1 MKMIINATLLF
12 WSASLLAGDLAIVV
26 NKSNPLDNI
35 SKRDLRRIYLSDMT
49 KWEDGKDILTIT
61 LPTSAPER
69 KVFQDKVL
77 GMSTDEL
84 AKYLNDEQ
92 IKGKNIKAS
101 SVQQTGK
108 SAKLFVSKVP
118 VAVAFVDIGDANGG
132 DVKILKIDGKLPGD
146 GGYPLK

>member
-1 MKMIINATLLF
+1 MKIIIKAALLF
-12 WSASLLAGDLAIVV
+12 WSTSLFAGDLAIVV
-26 NKSNPLDNI
+26 NKNNPLDNI

-69 KVFQDKVL
+69 KVFQEKVL

-108 SAKLFVSKVP
+108 SARLFVSKVP
-118 VAVAFVDIGDANGG
+118 VAIAFIDVDDLKS
-132 DVKILKIDGKLPGD
+132 DEVKTLKIDGKLPGE